1 MILVTGGAGFIGSNF
16 IKEWFNSSNEEILN
30 VDALTYAGNP
40 ENLLSLKDNSQY
52 IFVHGDINDKNLI
65 NKTLKKYKPRAIINF
80 AAESHVDRSISSPSD
95 FINTNIL
102 GTFNLIST
110 VNTYWND
117 LKKEDKKDF
126 KFIHISTD
134 EVYGSLKKNEKA
146 FDENNAYKPN
156 SPYSASKASSDHLVR
171 SYNRTYNFP
180 SITINCSNNYGPNQ
194 FPEKFIP
201 LCINNAIT
209 NKVIP
214 IYGDGL
220 QVRDWLM
227 LKIIVVQSE
236 KFLKK
241 EK

>member
-65 NKTLKKYKPRAIINF
+65 NKTLKYKPRAIINF

-117 LKKEDKKDF
+117 LKKEDKKTLNL
-126 KFIHISTD
+126 FIFLLMRYMDH
-134 EVYGSLKKNEKA
+134 LKNE
-146 FDENNAYKPN
+146 
-156 SPYSASKASSDHLVR
+156 
-171 SYNRTYNFP
+171 
-180 SITINCSNNYGPNQ
+180 
-194 FPEKFIP
+194 
-201 LCINNAIT
+201 
-209 NKVIP
+209 
-214 IYGDGL
+214 
-220 QVRDWLM
+220 
-227 LKIIVVQSE
+227 
-236 KFLKK
+236 
-241 EK
+241 